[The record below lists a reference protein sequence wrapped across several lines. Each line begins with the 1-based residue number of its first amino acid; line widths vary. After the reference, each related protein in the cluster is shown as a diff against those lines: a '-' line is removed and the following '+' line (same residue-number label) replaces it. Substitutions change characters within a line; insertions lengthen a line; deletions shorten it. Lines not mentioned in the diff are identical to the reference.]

1 MRRRQSIDWMLFGFV
16 SLVFVLGN
24 PSIGAA
30 QYGSNPFGLGNPS
43 IGTAQFGT
51 AAQPGG
57 IQFHPYITVSE
68 EYNNNIL
75 TTSRNKVDDF
85 ITNVEGGLNF
95 STVQKNYGIDLN
107 YQMGYVFYAK
117 HHDLNFLTI
126 GPSSLNAWY
135 ALDPNLTFRV
145 TDYIQRGNQAKED
158 IYNASGP
165 NQYYLST
172 ARGEPAI
179 YTRNVFSPSMEYRFG
194 KEDVFSILYRNNYY
208 NNESRR
214 FEDSEE
220 NTISPTLNYWFDI
233 HNGVSLNYYF
243 TYYTYQR
250 SPDQFT
256 NGVTPRYTYRIDPRT
271 SIFGEFHFENQ
282 NFKSPGV
289 DYNVYNPSIGI
300 QYQFSPTLSG
310 TAQVGYYWQVP
321 VQGGKEQGP
330 TFNVGLT
337 QRTEKT
343 TYSLSF
349 VGGYTEDY
357 GTAQNLGFTQTYTVY
372 GTVQH
377 QLTQKLSVG
386 LTGSVGRDKYSSN
399 QKDWVWG
406 IWGNASYQLLKWL
419 SFSLQ
424 LNYIGDNSNRS
435 NSDYTQFRAILSLTA
450 RL

>member
-1 MRRRQSIDWMLFGFV
+1 MRRRQSMDWMLFGFV

-30 QYGSNPFGLGNPS
+30 QYGNNPFGLGNPS
-43 IGTAQFGT
+43 IGTAQLGT
-51 AAQPGG
+51 APQPGG
-57 IQFHPYITVSE
+57 LQFHPYITVSE

-75 TTSRNKVDDF
+75 LTDRNKLDDF
-85 ITNVEGGLNF
+85 ITTVEGGLNF
-95 STVQKNYGIDLN
+95 STVQENYGIDLN

-126 GPSSLNAWY
+126 GPSNLNAWY
-135 ALDPNLTFRV
+135 ASNPNLTFRV
-145 TDYIQRGNQAKED
+145 TDYIVRSNEAKED

-172 ARGEPAI
+172 VRGQPAVYI
-179 YTRNVFSPSMEYRFG
+179 RNVFQPSMEYRFG
-194 KEDVFSILYRNNYY
+194 KEDVFSIFYRNNYY

-214 FEDSEE
+214 FEDSVE
-220 NTISPTLNYWFDI
+220 NTISPTVNYWFDI

-243 TYYTYQR
+243 SYYTYQH

-256 NGVTPRYTYRIDPRT
+256 NGVTPRYTYRFDPKT

-330 TFNVGLT
+330 TFNIGLT
-337 QRTEKT
+337 QKTEKT
-343 TYSLSF
+343 TYTLSF

-357 GTAQNLGFTQTYTVY
+357 GTAQNLGFIQTYTVY

-377 QLTQKLSVG
+377 QLTQKMSIG
-386 LTGSVGRDKYSSN
+386 LTGSVGRDTYTSN

-406 IWGNASYQLLKWL
+406 IWGNASYQLLRWL
-419 SFSLQ
+419 SFYLRVG
-424 LNYIGDNSNRS
+424 YIGDNSNR
-435 NSDYTQFRAILSLTA
+435 NILDYTQFRAILGVTA